1 MNGAGASWKARR
13 EAMGKTLGEVSIA
26 LRISHRYLKGME
38 EGNYGGWPERVFAS
52 GFIRAYA
59 KYLSMDPGPVLAE
72 YERSVEQVTES
83 EAPPLPRPE
92 WLERERER
100 GSRRTTYAFAAGAVL
115 LVGIVLAWISMR
127 VSNRPPSPPPAAAVP
142 AAPAA
147 RPSVP
152 AADNAAPP
160 PETAAAADNAAP
172 AGVETDSAE
181 RSEASAP
188 AVSAA
193 PMVSVVGESG
203 PLTGPFQLFLEAS
216 AHTWVMYSFDDSD
229 PIDVTLYVGDKIS
242 IQANRRISLKIGN
255 AGGVVGTL
263 NGQRLPP
270 FGESGQV
277 RKITFGQ

>member
-1 MNGAGASWKARR
+1 
-13 EAMGKTLGEVSIA
+13 MGKTLEEVSLA
-26 LRISHRYLKGME
+26 LRISNRYLKGIE

-52 GFIRAYA
+52 GFIRSYA
-59 KYLSMDPGPVLAE
+59 KYLSVDPGPVLAE
-72 YERSVEQVTES
+72 FERSIEQVSEK
-83 EAPPLPRPE
+83 EAPLQARPE

-127 VSNRPPSPPPAAAVP
+127 VSDRPASPPPVAAVP

-147 RPSVP
+147 APAVP
-152 AADNAAPP
+152 TTADNAAAAPDNAAPARDGTDNAAPP
-160 PETAAAADNAAP
+160 AAP
-172 AGVETDSAE
+172 APT
-181 RSEASAP
+181 
-188 AVSAA
+188 VSA
-193 PMVSVVGESG
+193 VGGSG

-216 AHTWVMYSFDDSD
+216 AHTWVMYSFDDGD

-242 IQANRRISLKIGN
+242 IQAKRRISLKLGN